1 MNKKPIL
8 LVPIAG
14 KGQRFVDSGFYMP
27 KPLVMVDD
35 KHIIDWSFK
44 SINQEEYD
52 IVFIV
57 RKEHVY
63 NFGIDEVLKDKFG
76 ENISIIEVDKVT
88 SGTVAS
94 CLLATD
100 LIDNDRKLV
109 IYTLDVYFE
118 NKFDIASVP
127 DCDGFIL
134 TFKANNPAYSYAELD
149 SEGYV
154 KRTAEKEVI
163 SENAAVGIY
172 YFRKGSDF
180 VKYGNDMINRNL
192 RTNNEFYV
200 CPLYN
205 LMIQDNK
212 KVKTQQVEKM
222 YLMGTPT
229 ELEFFKKNINKKFG
243 EKPIALCSDHSGFEL
258 KKITKEILTELN
270 IKFIDFGTY
279 VKKDC
284 DYNDY
289 IKQASQFIRDGDC
302 DFGFAF
308 CRSGQGV
315 NIAANKQK
323 GIRSALVLDE
333 FTAEAAIRHN
343 CANFFSFSERI
354 TDKDLM
360 VKLIEKIKSNS
371 FDGGRHIS
379 RVQKLSDEIK

>member
-1 MNKKPIL
+1 MKNKPIL

-14 KGQRFVDSGFYMP
+14 KGQRFVDMGFHMP
-27 KPLVMVDD
+27 KPLIMVDD
-35 KHIIDWSFK
+35 KHIIDWSFS
-44 SINQEEYD
+44 SINKDEYD
-52 IVFIV
+52 IIFVV

-63 NFGIDEVLKDKFG
+63 NFGLDLILKNKFG
-76 ENISIIEVDKVT
+76 ENIKIIETDKIT

-94 CLLATD
+94 CLLAKDFINKDTE
-100 LIDNDRKLV
+100 LV

-118 NKFDIASVP
+118 NKFEVGSVE

-149 SEGYV
+149 KDGFV
-154 KRTAEKEVI
+154 TRTAEKEVI

-172 YFRKGSDF
+172 YFKSASEF
-180 VKYGNDMINRNL
+180 VKYAESMITQNI

-205 LMIQDNK
+205 LMISDGK
-212 KVKTQQVEKM
+212 KIKTKQVQKM
-222 YLMGTPT
+222 YLMGTPS
-229 ELEFFKKNINKKFG
+229 ELEFFKRNINKKFG
-243 EKPIALCSDHSGFEL
+243 SKPIALCSDHSGFEL
-258 KKITKEILTELN
+258 KEVTKNILKEKN
-270 IKFIDFGTY
+270 IKYIDFGTY
-279 VKKDC
+279 VKRDC

-289 IKQASQFIRDGDC
+289 INQATQFINDGDC

-323 GIRSALVLDE
+323 GIRSALISDQ
-333 FTAEAAIRHN
+333 FTAEMAVRHN

-354 TDKDLM
+354 VDRDLM
-360 VKLIEKIKSNS
+360 IKLIDTIQNNT

-379 RVQKLSDEIK
+379 RIQKLNN

>member
-14 KGQRFVDSGFYMP
+14 NGQRFVDSGFHMP

-44 SINQEEYD
+44 SIDPSEYD
-52 IVFIV
+52 IIFVV
-57 RKEHVY
+57 RKEHIY
-63 NFGIDEVLKDKFG
+63 NFGIDQVLKNKFG
-76 ENISIIEVDKVT
+76 KDIKIIEVEKVT

-100 LIDNDRKLV
+100 FINNDRELV

-118 NKFDIASVP
+118 ERFSIKSVP
-127 DCDGFIL
+127 DCDGFLL

-154 KRTAEKEVI
+154 RRTAEKEVI

-172 YFRKGSDF
+172 YFRRGSDF
-180 VKYGNDMINRNL
+180 VKYGNEMIEKNL

-205 LMIQDNK
+205 IMIQYNNK
-212 KVKTQQVEKM
+212 IKTQQVSKM

-229 ELEFFKKNINKKFG
+229 ELDFFKKNINKKFG
-243 EKPIALCSDHSGFEL
+243 NKPIALCSDHSGFEL
-258 KKITKEILTELN
+258 KKITKDILTKME

-289 IKQASQFIRDGDC
+289 IKQASEFIRDGDC

-323 GIRSALVLDE
+323 GIRSALILDE
-333 FTAEAAIRHN
+333 FTAEMSVRHN
-343 CANFFSFSERI
+343 CANFFCFSERI
-354 TDKDLM
+354 TDEDLM
-360 VKLIEKIKSNS
+360 EKLIEKIKNNT

-379 RVQKLSDEIK
+379 RIQKLDK